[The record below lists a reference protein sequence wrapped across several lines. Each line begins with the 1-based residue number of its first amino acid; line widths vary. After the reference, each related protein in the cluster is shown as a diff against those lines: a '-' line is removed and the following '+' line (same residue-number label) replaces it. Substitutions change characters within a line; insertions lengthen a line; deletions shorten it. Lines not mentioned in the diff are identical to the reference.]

1 EDIIRLKSRKSVKI
15 KINTYQNDMTTFNCK
30 DDVLTMLVRIGYLS
44 YNAKTKKVF
53 ILNEEVLQ
61 EFLYSN

>member
-1 EDIIRLKSRKSVKI
+1 
-15 KINTYQNDMTTFNCK
+15 MTTFNCK